1 MEYEDKPWEYGARKP
16 IQKAE
21 IHGSKEV
28 GDRPW
33 MKSEA
38 ERERDR
44 RLAEEIAYAQ
54 KRFHLPSFDFT
65 MIDVITF
72 LAIIGVIAAVIG
84 YPMWRAVKKVSDYRW
99 VTATVSDKGTKRH
112 DDNERYL
119 IYTTEG
125 TFEITDS
132 LFAGRFDS
140 SDLYGKI
147 EVGKTYQMY
156 IAGERHPFLTMYPN
170 LYEIKEVEGDATS
183 GEQ

>member
-1 MEYEDKPWEYGARKP
+1 MAEYEDKPWEKGPRKP
-16 IQKAE
+16 VHKAE
-21 IHGSKEV
+21 IHGGKEV

-44 RLAEEIAYAQ
+44 RLHEEIAYAQ
-54 KRFHLPSFDFT
+54 KRFHFDLDLDPVT
-65 MIDVITF
+65 VISV
-72 LAIIGVIAAVIG
+72 LVMIGVIAIAFG
-84 YPMWRAVKKVSDYRW
+84 YPMWRAAKKVSDYRW

-112 DDNERYL
+112 DDTERYL
-119 IYTTEG
+119 VYTTEG

-170 LYEIKEVEGDATS
+170 LYEIKEVEGDETS